1 MFPKLFVAVWTLVDP
16 RKIMICN
23 ITLYSLFFMEKNMI
37 LYLSEQSIP
46 YLPLIISV
54 KLIGFLIIL
63 AIARNNRK
71 KFESNNFESNNKEA

>member
-1 MFPKLFVAVWTLVDP
+1 MISSNTLNNLSY
-16 RKIMICN
+16 K
-23 ITLYSLFFMEKNMI
+23 EKNVI

-54 KLIGFLIIL
+54 KLIGFLVIL

-71 KFESNNFESNNKEA
+71 KFESNNKEA

>member
-1 MFPKLFVAVWTLVDP
+1 
-16 RKIMICN
+16 
-23 ITLYSLFFMEKNMI
+23 MI

-54 KLIGFLIIL
+54 KLIGFLVIL

>member
-1 MFPKLFVAVWTLVDP
+1 
-16 RKIMICN
+16 
-23 ITLYSLFFMEKNMI
+23 MEKNVI

-54 KLIGFLIIL
+54 KLIGFLVIL

-71 KFESNNFESNNKEA
+71 KFESNNKEA

>member
-1 MFPKLFVAVWTLVDP
+1 
-16 RKIMICN
+16 MIWS
-23 ITLYSLFFMEKNMI
+23 ITLNNLSFMEKNVI

-54 KLIGFLIIL
+54 KLIGFLVIL

-71 KFESNNFESNNKEA
+71 KFESNNKEA